1 MVADSVC
8 DDTGDTI
15 MMRRIADLFV
25 WFCVASLLAQ
35 LCILVIV
42 SARGNLN
49 QKTIANIIAALNGID
64 VQSEKLKGVLISAR
78 EAPIPTYEDVVSAKV
93 KSSLELDSRQEALD
107 RLQRQISDRERV
119 LRDEIERFDVRK
131 SEFQL
136 ELAKIRDETA
146 SENLNQ
152 IVQFF
157 TNLGA
162 EQAKSQLLLLLKN
175 NQKGD
180 VVAILKTLPSDK
192 QKKLLA
198 EFTNEQDQQ
207 PLSEIIQELQNT
219 SSIDSII
226 DKAKPGIEGG

>member
-1 MVADSVC
+1 MVADSLC
-8 DDTGDTI
+8 GDTGDTI
-15 MMRRIADLFV
+15 MIRRIVDLFV

-136 ELAKIRDETA
+136 ELARIRDETA

-207 PLSEIIQELQNT
+207 LLSEIIQELKNT